1 MSHRQIVRGGETM
14 LSPKEFK
21 EEMERLSHLDTE
33 RRHIAMDDCMAQ
45 LLTDLGYGEG
55 IEIFNRVPLWY
66 S

>member
-1 MSHRQIVRGGETM
+1 M